1 MKMFVVSLVGI
12 LSLATA
18 STVLAKTVLPT
29 TAKDVEAQCGAGKH
43 SCYQQPCGS
52 TTCNYKCD
60 KDSKCTVTIFLK
72 VPPKSGVTGHKT
84 NGAAEAQ
91 PAK

>member
-1 MKMFVVSLVGI
+1 MKMFVAPLVAI
-12 LSLATA
+12 LILATT
-18 STVLAKTVLPT
+18 TVFAKTVLPT

-43 SCYQQPCGS
+43 SCYNQPCGS

-72 VPPKSGVTGHKT
+72 VHPKSSVIGEKLD
-84 NGAAEAQ
+84 NAAIQ